1 MIENF
6 VSLRLNRRDT
16 TLSRS
21 DGDVARRAERG
32 EAPMTVDGAVER
44 LYSPAEEMMSDQ
56 PTRDEA
62 WAVLTEFT
70 DNPSLIKHAL
80 GVEAAMRAYARFFGE
95 DEEVWGVIG
104 LIHDFDY
111 QQNPTEATHL
121 HVGTK
126 ILRERGWPED
136 WVRTIAS
143 HADYMGVPRDSRA
156 AKTLFAVDELS
167 GFLTACALVRPDK
180 AIAEVKVK
188 SVKKKLKDKAF
199 ARGVNRDDV
208 RNGAEELGVDLGE
221 HIEFV
226 RDAMATISDQLG
238 LPPSSS

>member
-1 MIENF
+1 M
-6 VSLRLNRRDT
+6 
-16 TLSRS
+16 
-21 DGDVARRAERG
+21 G
-32 EAPMTVDGAVER
+32 
-44 LYSPAEEMMSDQ
+44 DQ
-56 PTRDEA
+56 PTREDA

-80 GVEAAMRAYARFFGE
+80 GVEAAMRAYARSFGE
-95 DEEVWGVIG
+95 DEEAWGVIG

-111 QQNPTEATHL
+111 QQNPTQETHL
-121 HVGTK
+121 HAGTK

-136 WVRTIAS
+136 WVRTVAS
-143 HADYMGVPRDSRA
+143 HADYMGVPRDTRV

-226 RDAMATISDQLG
+226 RDAMATISDQLE
-238 LPPSSS
+238 LPPSG